1 MKPAP
6 AIATTPDTF
15 DPLAVGLPPKD
26 HNQTANDNDQS
37 AFDAIRQE
45 IDDLF
50 DTAKDFCDGEPI
62 DSDAMA
68 AVITELHDKIHD
80 CGKRAE
86 ELRVAEKKPLDDQ
99 ITAIQTKFHPLIGNT
114 KAGKGKVVLG
124 KEACQALL
132 TPWRT
137 AAAQK
142 KAEEA
147 AAAAAEA
154 EAARRQA
161 TEAIRASSGNLAA
174 REEAETLLADA
185 KALERQAGRANKAA
199 TTGLGLRT
207 VWRAELVDENAALDW
222 FWGERPDAFRELI
235 QRLADEAVRAG
246 VRKVPGFAVV
256 EEKVAA

>member
-6 AIATTPDTF
+6 TIDPTAVAGIGHNAPPHIAIFA
-15 DPLAVGLPPKD
+15 
-26 HNQTANDNDQS
+26 
-37 AFDAIRQE
+37 E
-45 IDDLF
+45 IDDLY
-50 DTAKDFCDGEPI
+50 DEAKNWADGEPI
-62 DSDAMA
+62 TSQAM
-68 AVITELHDKIHD
+68 HDQIERLYDGIHD
-80 CGKRAE
+80 AGKRADA
-86 ELRVAEKKPLDDQ
+86 LRVEEKKPLDEQVKAVQDRYNPY
-99 ITAIQTKFHPLIGNT
+99 IQPK
-114 KAGKGKVVLG
+114 KGRVDLAKSALSD
-124 KEACQALL
+124 LL

-137 AAAQK
+137 AVAKK

-154 EAARRQA
+154 EEARRQA

-174 REEAETLLADA
+174 REEAETLLAEA
-185 KALERQAGRANKAA
+185 RGMEKQARRADKAA

-246 VRKVPGFAVV
+246 VRKIDGFRVFD
-256 EEKVAA
+256 EKVAA